1 MINITEKFL
10 KYSNKNLKNSNII
23 IISTKVLTADHGFP
37 IKKHIFIVSKKYDEC
52 AIKLNSKIQ
61 NAKSIFLQTLKC

>member
-10 KYSNKNLKNSNII
+10 KYSKKFNKLDYII

-37 IKKHIFIVSKKYDEC
+37 IQKNIFIVSKKYDEC
-52 AIKLNSKIQ
+52 AI
-61 NAKSIFLQTLKC
+61 F